1 MEVYCLRQQLSDKQ
15 NLKHPSLYQLNSFF
29 CSSVLF
35 NVIFTSRYIFQF
47 VWSAEFWVSNLNR
60 EWTLL
65 HFHLKIMFNGTVIKN
80 VSQILIISLL
90 VLAAITF
97 NLSLLRYIV
106 VWGQQFNQFCYA
118 VNNVDC
124 FYFFFHL
131 GMFKFVYNLT
141 KIIEFMT
148 LFYNEIVFQWKQLNS
163 SSFLYTR
170 SVCPCLFVRKMS
182 FQTILHFRGLYN
194 PISFTSPH

>member
-106 VWGQQFNQFCYA
+106 VWGQQFNQFWYA

-124 FYFFFHL
+124 FYFFF
-131 GMFKFVYNLT
+131 
-141 KIIEFMT
+141 
-148 LFYNEIVFQWKQLNS
+148 
-163 SSFLYTR
+163 
-170 SVCPCLFVRKMS
+170 P
-182 FQTILHFRGLYN
+182 FR
-194 PISFTSPH
+194 HV